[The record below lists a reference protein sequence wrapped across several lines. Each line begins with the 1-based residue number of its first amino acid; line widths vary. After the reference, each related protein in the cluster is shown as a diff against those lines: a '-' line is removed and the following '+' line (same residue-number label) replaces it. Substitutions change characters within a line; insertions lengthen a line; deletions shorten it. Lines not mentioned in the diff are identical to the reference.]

1 MSANIAY
8 QEGWSMNFIR
18 RNRFFEWIASLSLLG
33 FAGCTAAI
41 SPEMLKDVDQ
51 SIPFEDILKDAE
63 AFQGKTVLL
72 GGDIIETENFPDKTL
87 IIILQRPLDSE
98 EKPSGEDRSKGRFI
112 VSVPGFLDP
121 AIYGR
126 GRQITVAGTV
136 AGKEVRALDE
146 IEYTY
151 PIIDRRELYL
161 WPMEKTV
168 ETEPRVIFG
177 IGIGFGF

>member
-1 MSANIAY
+1 
-8 QEGWSMNFIR
+8 MNFIR
-18 RNRFFEWIASLSLLG
+18 RNRFFEWISSLSLLWL
-33 FAGCTAAI
+33 AGCATAI
-41 SPEMLKDVDQ
+41 SPEMLKNVDQ
-51 SIPFEDILKDAE
+51 SIPFEDILKDPE

-87 IIILQRPLDSE
+87 IIILQRPLDSN
-98 EKPSGEDRSKGRFI
+98 EKPGGEDKSKGRFI
-112 VSVPGFLDP
+112 ISVPGFLDS

-146 IEYTY
+146 IEYGY

-161 WPMEKTV
+161 WPLEETV

-177 IGIGFGF
+177 IGFGFGF

>member
-1 MSANIAY
+1 
-8 QEGWSMNFIR
+8 MNFIR
-18 RNRFFEWIASLSLLG
+18 RNRFFEWIASLSLLWL
-33 FAGCTAAI
+33 AACAAAI

-51 SIPFEDILKDAE
+51 SLPFEGILKDPA
-63 AFQGKTVLL
+63 AFQGKAVLL

-87 IIILQRPLDSE
+87 IIILQRPLDSKQ
-98 EKPSGEDRSKGRFI
+98 KPSGEDKSKGRFI
-112 VSVPGFLDP
+112 VSAPGFLDP

-126 GRQITVAGTV
+126 GRQITVVGTV
-136 AGKEVRALDE
+136 AGKVVRALDE

-161 WPMEKTV
+161 WPIEETF

>member
-1 MSANIAY
+1 
-8 QEGWSMNFIR
+8 MNFTR
-18 RNRFFEWIASLSLLG
+18 HNRFLEWIAWLSLLWLT
-33 FAGCTAAI
+33 GCASAI
-41 SPEMLKDVDQ
+41 SPEMMKHVDQ
-51 SIPFEDILKDAE
+51 SIPFEGILQNPD

-87 IIILQRPLDSE
+87 IIILQRPLDSQ
-98 EKPSGEDRSKGRFI
+98 EKPSGEDKSKGRFI

-121 AIYGR
+121 AIYEK
-126 GRQITVAGTV
+126 GRQITVVGTV

-161 WPMEKTV
+161 WPKEETV
-168 ETEPRVIFG
+168 ETEPGVIFG
-177 IGIGFGF
+177 IGFGFGF